1 MGVALR
7 TIVMVEM
14 VLFICCPATAAAAT
28 AARTAESGI
37 AECAPTAAAVAQTAQ
52 RVCGGAPVEEALR
65 AVGLQRGAATD
76 GAVRL
81 LTGVGLRT
89 ALDLRLV
96 ARGGAEADEVMGELK
111 AGGVSLGDRAKI
123 RLLVG
128 EDPAASPPSWEAV
141 RLLHAGGQRG
151 GGINTRSAES
161 SSARGGKAE
170 AETARRR
177 WPFDRYDRHRA
188 VAVGRGGRLL
198 RAGVQL
204 MSA

>member
-14 VLFICCPATAAAAT
+14 VLFICCPATAATAT

-141 RLLHAGGQRG
+141 RLLLADK
-151 GGINTRSAES
+151 E
-161 SSARGGKAE
+161 AE
-170 AETARRR
+170 ASTRGAQRARPQEEERPRR
-177 WPFDRYDRHRA
+177 KLQEEDGLSTDTIA
-188 VAVGRGGRLL
+188 IVLSLLVGA
-198 RAGVQL
+198 AGYFVQVCN
-204 MSA
+204 S